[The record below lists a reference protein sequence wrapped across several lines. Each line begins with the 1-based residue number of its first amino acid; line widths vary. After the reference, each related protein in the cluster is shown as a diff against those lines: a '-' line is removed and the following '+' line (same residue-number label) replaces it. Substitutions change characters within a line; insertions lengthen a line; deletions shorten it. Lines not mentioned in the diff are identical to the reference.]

1 MTKVLIAGFKHETN
15 TFCSLPADMNAY
27 RARALYQEGEV
38 RGNFLNTR
46 TEIAAFLD
54 FAKTEGWGIRHPIHA
69 NATPSGP
76 VKKDVFDF
84 VCDRILDCI
93 CDNEPFDAV
102 LLCLHGAMVCEHT
115 EDGEGELLGVIR
127 GRLGPD
133 VIVAA
138 TLDLHANVTDCMAEL
153 ADILIPYRT
162 YPHIDQYEVG
172 LEVAGLVKRALNGE
186 IKPVVTVRRGSML
199 DGVDHGR
206 TTMPGPM
213 TEMLKRAADLLS
225 SPDILNVGICAG
237 FPWADIHDAGPSVI
251 VVSDGVKAAHGAL
264 AELLVQ
270 DI

>member
-1 MTKVLIAGFKHETN
+1 LTKVLIAGFKHETN

-138 TLDLHANVTDCMAEL
+138 TLDLHANVTDRMAEL

-172 LEVAGLVKRALNGE
+172 LEVAGFV
-186 IKPVVTVRRGSML
+186 
-199 DGVDHGR
+199 
-206 TTMPGPM
+206 PGPILAGDK
-213 TEMLKRAADLLS
+213 TAVGNRETFVVGKS
-225 SPDILNVGICAG
+225 TGILNLQSSSLVSSCGKNGCGNQLMGI
-237 FPWADIHDAGPSVI
+237 
-251 VVSDGVKAAHGAL
+251 
-264 AELLVQ
+264 EL
-270 DI
+270 